1 MQSIGNTFMQSFTV
15 PLAIGL
21 LIVLTVGLIIIAI
34 HNGIIGNANRIR
46 RAWAN
51 VITYERQKGN
61 ILDQLVPHVK
71 GYYEYESDLLKSIT
85 SLRSQ
90 LSDLPTDTSHANL
103 AATQAGTQ
111 QLLGGLRLAVEAYPN
126 LEASKILSNLMR
138 EIVEQEENVGA
149 AIQIYNASVE
159 DFNNSIQTVF
169 GSMVNRAFTGK
180 QVADSFT
187 DSKAASRFEFT
198 PTLP

>member
-1 MQSIGNTFMQSFTV
+1 MQSYQV
-15 PLAIGL
+15 PLVIGL
-21 LIVLTVGLIIIAI
+21 FIVFIIGVAVIMI
-34 HNGIIGNANRIR
+34 HNGIIANANRIR

-51 VITYERQKGN
+51 VITYERQKTN

-71 GYYEYESDLLKSIT
+71 SYYEYESGLLKSIT

-90 LSDLPTDTSHANL
+90 LSDLPADADHASL
-103 AATQAGTQ
+103 AAAKSGTQ
-111 QLLGGLRLAVEAYPN
+111 QLLGGLRVALEAYPN
-126 LEASKILSNLMR
+126 LEASKILTNLMR

-159 DFNNSIQTVF
+159 EFNNSIQTVF
-169 GSMVNRAFTGK
+169 GSLVNRTFTGK
-180 QVADSFT
+180 RVADSFT
-187 DSKAASRFEFT
+187 DTKAASRFEFT